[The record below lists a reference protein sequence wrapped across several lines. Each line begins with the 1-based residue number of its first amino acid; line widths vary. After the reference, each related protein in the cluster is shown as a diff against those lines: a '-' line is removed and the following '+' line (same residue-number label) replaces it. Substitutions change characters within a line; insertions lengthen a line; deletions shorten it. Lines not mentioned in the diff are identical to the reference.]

1 MNIDRV
7 ISFFTSLRLTVVCL
21 CLGLLL
27 VFFGTLA
34 QVDLGLYQ
42 AQNDYFRSFFVLWGP
57 KGAGWRIPVFPGGYL
72 VGGLLLLNLV
82 AAHIKRFDLSK
93 KKIGLFL
100 IHIGLILL
108 LLGQLLTDMLSV
120 ESGLHLRVGE
130 SKNYSEEPRR
140 CELAVIDTTDP
151 DTDKVVVLG
160 EETLAA
166 RKPVHHP
173 ELPFTVKVQEYFPNS
188 DLSLTNDLSRTY
200 QQSQATRG
208 SGVGVWLKPRSRSTS
223 TDVSDMQSSLV
234 EVTSDAGS
242 LGTWLVS
249 VALAPQTFTFDKHT
263 YQIALR
269 PKRHYKP
276 FSLELVKFNHASYMG
291 TDIPKDFSSRVRV
304 RRLDTGEDREALIYM
319 NNPLRYGGETFY
331 QASYDPDDHG
341 TVLQVVHNP
350 SWLTPYLSCALIG
363 LGMLV
368 QFLMHLVPFLKAR
381 LRTA

>member
-34 QVDLGLYQ
+34 QVDLGLYR
-42 AQNDYFRSFFVLWGP
+42 AQNDFFRSFFVLWGP

-72 VGGLLLLNLV
+72 VGGLLLLNLI

-108 LLGQLLTDMLSV
+108 LLGQLLADMLSV
-120 ESGLHLRVGE
+120 ESGLHLRLGE
-130 SKNYSEEPRR
+130 SKNYSEESRR
-140 CELAVIDTTDP
+140 CELAVIDPTDP
-151 DTDKVVVLG
+151 DSDKVVVLG

-166 RKPVHHP
+166 RQPVSSP
-173 ELPFTVKVQEYFPNS
+173 DLPFVIQVRQYYLNS
-188 DLSLTNDLSRTY
+188 ELSLTNDLESSY
-200 QQSQATRG
+200 QASPATEG
-208 SGVGVWLKPRSRSTS
+208 SGVGLWLKSKPRSTS
-223 TDVSDMQSSLV
+223 TDINDLQSALV
-234 EVTSDAGS
+234 ELTANGKS

-249 VALAPQTFTFDKHT
+249 KALNPQSFTLAGRT
-263 YQIALR
+263 YELALR
-269 PKRHYKP
+269 AKRHYQP
-276 FSLELVKFNHASYMG
+276 FSLELLKFNHATYMG
-291 TDIPKDFSSRVRV
+291 TDIPKDFSSRVRL
-304 RRLDTGEDREALIYM
+304 RRPDTGEDREALIYM

-350 SWLTPYLSCALIG
+350 GWLTPYISCGLIG